1 MNQKYWQY
9 QSVETEESVMI
20 AVCNIVRDNRARQLY
35 KNIYVISV
43 SGDKGF
49 IVYKYIIDE
58 YNGFGCLVV
67 VLFFIFIVVS
77 RTKWQYLCVTGQT
90 MWTKR

>member
-1 MNQKYWQY
+1 
-9 QSVETEESVMI
+9 MI

-49 IVYKYIIDE
+49 IVYKYIID
-58 YNGFGCLVV
+58 
-67 VLFFIFIVVS
+67 
-77 RTKWQYLCVTGQT
+77 
-90 MWTKR
+90 